1 MDGFDELSDWLEKN
15 VFFADEEDGDS
26 EDKNKEGKNDVDY
39 H

>member
-26 EDKNKEGKNDVDY
+26 EDKNGAGKNDVDY